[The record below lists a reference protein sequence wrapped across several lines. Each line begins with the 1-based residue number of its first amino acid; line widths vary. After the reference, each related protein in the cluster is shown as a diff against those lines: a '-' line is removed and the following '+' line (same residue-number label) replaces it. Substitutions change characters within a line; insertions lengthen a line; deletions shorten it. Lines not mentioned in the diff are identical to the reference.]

1 MTEIE
6 AAKEIHKDDENII
19 PSEKQPRYDQNFLLQ
34 VQTDSTVPADVLSQV
49 VGLFDTAGIAAR
61 ISFVGTIDYEAVF

>member
-19 PSEKQPRYDQNFLLQ
+19 PVKKNPRYDQNFLLQ
-34 VQTDSTVPADVLSQV
+34 IQTDSTVPADTLSRV
-49 VGLFDTAGIAAR
+49 IALFTDADIAAQLTY
-61 ISFVGTIDYEAVF
+61 VGTIDYEEVF